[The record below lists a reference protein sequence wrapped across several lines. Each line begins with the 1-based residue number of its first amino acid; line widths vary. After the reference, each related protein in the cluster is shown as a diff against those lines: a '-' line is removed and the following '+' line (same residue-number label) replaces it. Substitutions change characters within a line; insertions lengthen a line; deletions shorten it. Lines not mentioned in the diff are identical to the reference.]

1 MDDTPPP
8 PNPSH
13 SKASLPTFARSI
25 PLEIAA
31 LPASTR
37 TSFTRVD
44 DTRPGT
50 AAGDTSIVHNHLPPD
65 GGGGSDGADADADAG
80 DARNAPQPPRDELE
94 EEDTGAVVPQ
104 ETQALVQFLL
114 VSGRRRSMAF
124 DPETTV
130 GRVKELVW
138 NTWPNGTLS
147 LSFVP
152 TPLSLHTYTHMR
164 AWRRLRHMVHKV
176 CRCGAAAAT
185 HQPDSIV
192 NVFHFH
198 LFKFYFILLRAELLC
213 QFLVDVWDFSSFFP
227 WIDDR
232 FATTD
237 WQDEHPPA
245 PSHLRVLYLG
255 RILQDDETLTR
266 MCFCLYMK
274 GGNSCSFPGS
284 YRVAELNFPC
294 YTPPEPAT
302 PTIVHLSIRSFVPRE
317 DTSLKKKKRRMS
329 RSLSNANANAI
340 QAGMATPQDDRH
352 GSSCCCVIC

>member
-1 MDDTPPP
+1 MDDTPHP

-44 DTRPGT
+44 ETRPGT

-65 GGGGSDGADADADAG
+65 GGGDGVDAGADAAEADV
-80 DARNAPQPPRDELE
+80 RNAPPPPRDELE
-94 EEDTGAVVPQ
+94 EEETGGVVPQ

-152 TPLSLHTYTHMR
+152 RPLSMYTRTYTCMR
-164 AWRRLRHMVHKV
+164 
-176 CRCGAAAAT
+176 GAACATRFTKCAAAVPRRPPNNQT
-185 HQPDSIV
+185 PFLTFS
-192 NVFHFH
+192 F
-198 LFKFYFILLRAELLC
+198 LFIQISFILLRAELLC
-213 QFLVDVWDFSSFFP
+213 QIF
-227 WIDDR
+227 
-232 FATTD
+232 
-237 WQDEHPPA
+237 
-245 PSHLRVLYLG
+245 G
-255 RILQDDETLTR
+255 
-266 MCFCLYMK
+266 
-274 GGNSCSFPGS
+274 
-284 YRVAELNFPC
+284 
-294 YTPPEPAT
+294 
-302 PTIVHLSIRSFVPRE
+302 
-317 DTSLKKKKRRMS
+317 
-329 RSLSNANANAI
+329 
-340 QAGMATPQDDRH
+340 
-352 GSSCCCVIC
+352 